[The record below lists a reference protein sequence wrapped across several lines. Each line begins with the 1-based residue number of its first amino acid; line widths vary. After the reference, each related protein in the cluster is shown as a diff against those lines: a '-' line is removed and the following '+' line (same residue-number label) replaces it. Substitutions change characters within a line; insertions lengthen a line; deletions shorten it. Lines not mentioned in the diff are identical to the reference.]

1 MKIVRF
7 KYGKQCDWRSFSW
20 VVEKRMIDG
29 IQTVRIVAVQRRKH
43 RKRRINKKWEKKYGL
58 RYDLYHG
65 EELVERDVKLKVRGT
80 SASRYH
86 SVGFNS
92 SMDTDFSSCTYA
104 NPLWKS
110 DYCGG

>member
-1 MKIVRF
+1 
-7 KYGKQCDWRSFSW
+7 
-20 VVEKRMIDG
+20 MIDG

-43 RKRRINKKWEKKYGL
+43 RKRRINKKWKKKYGL
-58 RYDLYHG
+58 RYDLYYG
-65 EELVERDVKLKVRGT
+65 EELVEHDVELKVRGT

-86 SVGFNS
+86 YHSVGFNS
-92 SMDTDFSSCTYA
+92 STDTDFSSRTYA

>member
-1 MKIVRF
+1 
-7 KYGKQCDWRSFSW
+7 
-20 VVEKRMIDG
+20 MIDG

-43 RKRRINKKWEKKYGL
+43 RKRRINKKREKKYGL